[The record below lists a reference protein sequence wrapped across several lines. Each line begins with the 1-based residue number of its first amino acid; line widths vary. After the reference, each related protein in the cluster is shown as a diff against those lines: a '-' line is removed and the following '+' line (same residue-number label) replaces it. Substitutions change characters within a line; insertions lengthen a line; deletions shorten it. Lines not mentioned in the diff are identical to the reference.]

1 MADSQTFVSNSS
13 TAGEV
18 GGGILN
24 RILVDGAPF
33 GLLHPVPPS
42 VKLQHNRWEAA
53 RIQGGG
59 APFGLLH
66 PAPPSR
72 KLWHNQAAAWILG
85 DGTPFGLGDP
95 PVIGGREMQ
104 VAAAG
109 L

>member
-1 MADSQTFVSNSS
+1 MADSRTSVSNSL

-24 RILVDGAPF
+24 QVLVDGAPF

-66 PAPPSR
+66 PAPPSMKLQHNHR
-72 KLWHNQAAAWILG
+72 KAARIQG
-85 DGTPFGLGDP
+85 DGAPFNLLHPVP
-95 PVIGGREMQ
+95 PSVK
-104 VAAAG
+104 